1 MEPLWSYKH
10 FCEQVG
16 FSAGGF
22 PVVGHFFKDPC
33 VCISRPSVPGV
44 IISERNAVG
53 VGTITPAVSDGRQ
66 EVGVSG
72 ALSCQDGGLLG
83 TPQFYR

>member
-1 MEPLWSYKH
+1 MEPLWSDKH

-22 PVVGHFFKDPC
+22 PVVGHFFKGPC
-33 VCISRPSVPGV
+33 VCIARPSVPGV
-44 IISERNAVG
+44 IISERNAGG
-53 VGTITPAVSDGRQ
+53 VGTITPAVSDERQ
-66 EVGVSG
+66 DVRVAG